1 MIDPQNIT
9 NFNRDGEELEEFLLF
24 GILVAGG
31 KSSIAAKAV
40 NDLVARLKITWN
52 NEVYRQINDHRIS
65 LMRRLSDYV
74 CVSVLG
80 TDMLPSEFLAE
91 KFKEMGIRWHNQK
104 AKNVIRLMETMYPM
118 GGLNVL
124 ALATKPLEVI
134 EKLPGVGR
142 KTARFFILHSRRD
155 AECSVLDTHVLK
167 YLRDS
172 GVPNVPK
179 STPSSKSEYERLS
192 KEFMLLKPD
201 SVSLAEFDLQIW
213 TKYASGYKATV

>member
-9 NFNRDGEELEEFLLF
+9 NFDRDLEELEEFLLF

-31 KSSIAAKAV
+31 RADIAAKAV

-52 NEVYRQINDHRIS
+52 NEVYRQINDPRIS

-80 TDMLPSEFLAE
+80 TDMLPSEFLAG
-91 KFKEMGIRWHNQK
+91 KFKKMGIRWHNQK
-104 AKNVIRLMETMYPM
+104 AKSVIRLMETLYPM
-118 GGLNVL
+118 GGLDVL
-124 ALATKPLEVI
+124 ALATKPLEV
-134 EKLPGVGR
+134 
-142 KTARFFILHSRRD
+142 FFILHSRRGAD
-155 AECSVLDTHVLK
+155 CAVLDTHVLK

-201 SVSLAEFDLQIW
+201 SVSLAEFDLKIW
-213 TKYASGYKATV
+213 KMYASGYKATT